1 VGGYSFFRDEYV
13 DGEVGK
19 NHRMGLTGFSSS
31 END

>member
-19 NHRMGLTGFSSS
+19 NHRMGLTGFLFF
-31 END
+31 